1 MKKNLAISVLV
12 LFVTSWAAQLYGAQW
27 RALKLSKKR
36 SQSLAKELK
45 SALQKRWRKRLIDIS
60 VTLKNPRIVTNGKK
74 YHLLADGGLIDVK
87 KGTIGHLPITG
98 SIELGTIGL
107 DYRPLGLGKVKVVK
121 ASTIKPSVKITLEQ
135 LDRLL
140 GKSGFVNTK
149 VAWNESSNRILMTGE
164 RPVRF
169 FIFRLRPKFRVTGRF
184 TIEDKFILRLDK
196 VRIKVAGIL
205 GFLAKLATTRMEK
218 RATKRI
224 DVRKDYR
231 KLAKDN
237 IYFAGGDIELFDG
250 EKSILRFEFP
260 PHPALKKLD

>member
-1 MKKNLAISVLV
+1 MKRKWTFFLSILLLVTFASVAKG
-12 LFVTSWAAQLYGAQW
+12 SQW
-27 RALKLSKKR
+27 RTLKLSQKR
-36 SQSLAKELK
+36 SQSLTNELK
-45 SALQKRWRKRLIDIS
+45 DALQKRWRKRLIDIS
-60 VTLKNPRIVTNGKK
+60 VTLDNERIVTDGKN
-74 YHLLADGGLIDVK
+74 YHLIADGGCIEVK
-87 KGTIGHLPITG
+87 KGTIGDLPITG
-98 SIELGTIGL
+98 SIELGAIGL

-140 GKSGFVNTK
+140 GKSGFVNTR
-149 VAWNESSNRILMTGE
+149 VSWNASSNRILMTGE

-169 FIFRLRPKFRVTGRF
+169 LIFRLRPKFRVTGRF

-205 GFLAKLATTRMEK
+205 GFLAKIATTRMEK

-237 IYFAGGDIELFDG
+237 IYFAGGDVELFDG
-250 EKSILRFEFP
+250 EKSIFRFEFP

>member
-1 MKKNLAISVLV
+1 MKRNWTFYLSILLLILLTSVA
-12 LFVTSWAAQLYGAQW
+12 SGSQW
-27 RALKLSKKR
+27 RTLKLSQKR
-36 SQSLAKELK
+36 SQSLANELK

-60 VTLKNPRIVTNGKK
+60 VTLTNPRIVTNGKK

-87 KGTIGHLPITG
+87 KGTIGHLPISG
-98 SIELGTIGL
+98 SIELGAIGL
-107 DYRPLGLGKVKVVK
+107 DYRPMGLGKVKVVK
-121 ASTIKPSVKITLEQ
+121 ASTIKPSVKVTLEQ

-140 GKSGFVNTK
+140 VRSGFINTK
-149 VAWNESSNRILMTGE
+149 VSWNAATNRILMTAE

-169 FIFRLRPKFRVTGRF
+169 FIFRLCPKFRVTGRF
-184 TIEDKFILRLDK
+184 TIEDEFILRLDK

-205 GFLAKLATTRMEK
+205 GFLAKIATTRLEK